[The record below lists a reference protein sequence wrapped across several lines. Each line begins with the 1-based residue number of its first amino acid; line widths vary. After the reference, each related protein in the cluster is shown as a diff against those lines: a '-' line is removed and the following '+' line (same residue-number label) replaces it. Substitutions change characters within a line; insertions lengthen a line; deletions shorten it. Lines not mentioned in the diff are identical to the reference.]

1 MLSARG
7 LVVAP
12 AGRGAHEPV
21 ACGPLDVDLEDGGW
35 LTLRGGNGA
44 GKSTLLAT
52 LAGLAAPVE
61 GRVRIAGLDPFTAA
75 ERREARARVGVV
87 FQEPETQGLTD
98 AVEREIAFPL
108 ENLGWPRAA
117 IDARVDELIAAFGL
131 EALRAAPP
139 AHLSGGEA
147 QRVTLAAAMAPR
159 PRLLLLDEPASYLDP
174 AGRAALIGAVQEL
187 RARDGTA
194 VVWSACDSQE
204 APEAG
209 RLLDL
214 GGGLPFGGR
223 GPDPAEIPGR
233 GVPPAGPGAPL
244 WSGSGLSL
252 VRRDERGR
260 VVLWGGLDF
269 VLRAGERVVL
279 AGANGSGKTALLDTL
294 AGLNEAGR
302 QGHLEMSASARA
314 AGLGYLTQFPES
326 QLFGETVLEDV
337 AFALRHRAGRDGRI
351 PPVER
356 AARAR
361 QAIARVGLD
370 PARIDR
376 RPPGALSLGEQ
387 RRIAL
392 AGILVAAPGAVLLDE
407 PTAGLDGPGRRGLE
421 GALEEAASSGVTLV
435 VASHDPRWTVRP
447 GWRILALPEPVRDPA
462 GTPSGRHTRP

>member
-1 MLSARG
+1 MLTARG

-21 ACGPLDVDLEDGGW
+21 ACGPLDLDLEDGGW

-61 GRVRIAGLDPFTAA
+61 GHVRIAGLDPFAAA
-75 ERREARARVGVV
+75 ERRTARAKVGVV

-108 ENLGWPRAA
+108 ENLGWSRAA
-117 IDARVDELIAAFGL
+117 IDARVGELIAAFGL
-131 EALRAAPP
+131 DAVRAAPP
-139 AHLSGGEA
+139 AHLSGGEV

-174 AGRAALIGAVQEL
+174 PGRAALVDTVQEL
-187 RARDGTA
+187 RARHGTA
-194 VVWSACDSQE
+194 VVWSACDPEE

-209 RLLDL
+209 SLLDL
-214 GGGLPFGGR
+214 GGGLPFGDPAPERAAGTNGWAPVPASGEPVWTGR
-223 GPDPAEIPGR
+223 GLRLA
-233 GVPPAGPGAPL
+233 
-244 WSGSGLSL
+244 
-252 VRRDERGR
+252 RRDERGR

-269 VLRAGERVVL
+269 VVDGGERIVL
-279 AGANGSGKTALLDTL
+279 AGANGSGKTALLDAL

-302 QGHLEMSASARA
+302 EGHLERSASART

-326 QLFGETVLEDV
+326 QLFGETVLDDV
-337 AFALRHRAGRDGRI
+337 GFALRHRTGREGRMA
-351 PPVER
+351 PAER
-356 AARAR
+356 VARAR
-361 QAIARVGLD
+361 QAIAQVGLD
-370 PARIDR
+370 AARVEGRSPD
-376 RPPGALSLGEQ
+376 ALSLGEQ

-392 AGILVAAPGAVLLDE
+392 AGILVARPRAVLLDE

-421 GALEEAASSGVTLV
+421 AALEAAAAAGITLV
-435 VASHDPRWTVRP
+435 VASHDPRWRGRP
-447 GWRILALPEPVRDPA
+447 GWRVLSLPGPVRIPEGLPA
-462 GTPSGRHTRP
+462 KHPTRP